1 MRAGNRLDKIGVQAA
16 LFKQFQGS
24 FTAPVI
30 ADGADQS
37 NVIAQSPQGDG
48 NVEWS
53 TAEIILFVDD
63 IPQQFTDAQ
72 DAHGSSRSSAPDSR
86 EANLSKKVYAKIGL
100 IVYISSANMSVSA
113 LRVSPLES
121 QAFAPMNRAIE
132 RLKRTKNALNGDGKA
147 VGPKYRTIFESLKES
162 ILSGEYGQGARLP
175 SETDLVRRFGVSRM
189 TIVKAI
195 KELQN
200 LGLVVRRVGSGTYAN
215 SPAEQESRLFG
226 LLIPE
231 LGQTE
236 IFEPICKGMANAPF
250 AASHSLL
257 WGSAPGENQSK
268 EQVTE
273 QLCQQYIGRRVAG
286 VFFAPL
292 ELTPGKDEV
301 NRRIITALAR
311 AKIPVVL
318 LDRCFLPYPMR
329 SKYDL
334 IGIDNRRTAYIATE
348 HLVRAGAKRIAF
360 LGKPFSASTV
370 DARIA
375 GYREA
380 LSSHGFPRS
389 EDLVTRGDPG
399 DEDLI
404 RRVLN
409 RQKPDAFLCA
419 NDHTAATL
427 MRTLIRLD
435 RRIPEDVRIVGI
447 DDVKYASLLPIPLT
461 TQHQPCLDIGRV
473 AMSAMLERL
482 TYPEMPTRDILLNCH
497 LVVRQSCGGPSL
509 PS

>member
-1 MRAGNRLDKIGVQAA
+1 MTK
-16 LFKQFQGS
+16 
-24 FTAPVI
+24 
-30 ADGADQS
+30 
-37 NVIAQSPQGDG
+37 
-48 NVEWS
+48 
-53 TAEIILFVDD
+53 
-63 IPQQFTDAQ
+63 
-72 DAHGSSRSSAPDSR
+72 
-86 EANLSKKVYAKIGL
+86 
-100 IVYISSANMSVSA
+100 
-113 LRVSPLES
+113 
-121 QAFAPMNRAIE
+121 AIE
-132 RLKRTKNALNGDGKA
+132 RLKKARTALNRDDEP
-147 VGPKYRTIFESLKES
+147 VGPKYRAIFESLKES
-162 ILSGEYGQGARLP
+162 ILAGEYGHGARLP

-200 LGLVVRRVGSGTYAN
+200 LGLVVRRVGSGTYAH
-215 SPAEQESRLFG
+215 SPADQESRLFG

-250 AASHSLL
+250 GASHSLL
-257 WGSAPGENQSK
+257 WGTAPGQNQSK
-268 EQVTE
+268 EQAAD
-273 QLCQQYIGRRVAG
+273 QLCQQYIARRVSG

-292 ELTPGKDEV
+292 ELTPAKDEV
-301 NRRIITALAR
+301 NRRIIASLAR
-311 AKIPVVL
+311 AKIPVIL
-318 LDRCFLPYPMR
+318 LDRCYLPYPMR
-329 SKYDL
+329 GKYDL
-334 IGIDNRRTAYIATE
+334 VGIDNRRTAFTATA

-380 LSSHGFPRS
+380 LLAYGFPRS
-389 EDLVTRGDPG
+389 EDLVTRGDPA
-399 DEDLI
+399 DERLV
-404 RRVLN
+404 RSVLE

-427 MRTLIRLD
+427 MRTLIQLD

-473 AMSAMLERL
+473 AMAAMLERL
-482 TYPEMPTRDILLNCH
+482 NDPELPTRDILLNCH
-497 LVVRQSCGGPSL
+497 LVIRQSCGSGASE
-509 PS
+509 SSA